1 MSSAAANT
9 DVVREYV
16 EAFNR
21 LDIEAL
27 RALFTPD
34 AVIYGV
40 LGFGDLDK
48 VIPIW
53 KQLHEGIAIHLTIE
67 ELVAE
72 GDQVAVRYT
81 ERGKSVGEFL
91 GNPPTGKSYEVVAME
106 WFVMRDGQI
115 AKRWGAR
122 DSAAMARQMGLHL
135 P

>member
-1 MSSAAANT
+1 MSSAAANA

-27 RALFTPD
+27 RTLFTAD

-40 LGFGDLDK
+40 LGFGDLEK

-53 KQLHEGIAIHLTIE
+53 KQLHEGIAIHLTIDE
-67 ELVAE
+67 IVAE

-81 ERGKSVGEFL
+81 ERGQSVGEFL

-115 AKRWGAR
+115 ARRWGAR
-122 DSAAMARQMGLHL
+122 DSAAMARQMGLQI

>member
-1 MSSAAANT
+1 MSSAAANA

-21 LDIEAL
+21 LDVEAL
-27 RALFTPD
+27 RTLFTPD
-34 AVIYGV
+34 AIIYGV

-67 ELVAE
+67 ELIAE

-91 GNPPTGKSYEVVAME
+91 GNPPTGKTYEVVAME
-106 WFVMRDGQI
+106 WFVLRDGQI
-115 AKRWGAR
+115 ARRWGAR
-122 DSAAMARQMGLHL
+122 DSAAMARQMGHQI

>member
-1 MSSAAANT
+1 MSSSEMNRE
-9 DVVREYV
+9 VVREYV
-16 EAFNR
+16 EAFNC

-34 AVIYGV
+34 AIVHGV
-40 LGFGDLDK
+40 LGSGDLDK

-53 KQLHEGIAIHLTIE
+53 RRLHEGIAIHLTVDEI
-67 ELVAE
+67 VAE

-91 GNPPTGKSYEVVAME
+91 GNPPTGKTYEVVAME
-106 WFVMRDGQI
+106 WFVMKDGKI

-122 DSAAMARQMGLHL
+122 DSAAMARQMGLSI

>member
-1 MSSAAANT
+1 MSSAEANKEA
-9 DVVREYV
+9 VRQYV

-21 LDIEAL
+21 LDIAAL

-34 AVIYGV
+34 AIVYGV

-53 KQLHEGIAIHLTIE
+53 RQLHEGIAIHLTIE
-67 ELVAE
+67 QMVAE

-91 GNPPTGKSYEVVAME
+91 GNPPTGNTYEVVAME
-106 WFVMRDGQI
+106 WFVMRDGKI

-122 DSAAMARQMGLHL
+122 DSAAMARQMGHQLR
-135 P
+135 